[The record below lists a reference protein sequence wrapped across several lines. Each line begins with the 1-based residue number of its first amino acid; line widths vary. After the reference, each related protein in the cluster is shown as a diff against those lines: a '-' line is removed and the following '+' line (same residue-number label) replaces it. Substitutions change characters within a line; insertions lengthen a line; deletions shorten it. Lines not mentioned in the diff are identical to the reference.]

1 MLVLHRK
8 RSMTRLAERHDYA
21 EPFEDEVLES
31 YVGHVGSC
39 NSDEGCYLST
49 SVRVNPRVQYRAT
62 LRAAQIDMEQDSE
75 KLSFVTLA
83 GRDMGNSAEFCN
95 CYIILFCAF
104 SRVALLFAFSRGT
117 LHIPITIALQLDYPV
132 IVLGQLSALT
142 TTGLPYIDRQVPRF
156 RDCFQSNK
164 FVCII

>member
-1 MLVLHRK
+1 MNLNRTLDSIIFRYA
-8 RSMTRLAERHDYA
+8 RRNARLAVDSEEDGPRNASLAPQAEYDTFGGTHDYA

-95 CYIILFCAF
+95 CYIILSVPLVGLRYCSPFQEGPSTF
-104 SRVALLFAFSRGT
+104 PLPLLFN
-117 LHIPITIALQLDYPV
+117 
-132 IVLGQLSALT
+132 LT
-142 TTGLPYIDRQVPRF
+142 TQ
-156 RDCFQSNK
+156 
-164 FVCII
+164 